1 MGYTHY
7 WYRIADL
14 DRELFKKVVIDF
26 RKVNPVFEHVGFK
39 LANGMGEDVPTLD
52 FKEIWFNGLSACG
65 HKEQDVGLVWPT
77 SNASGVQMMKKG
89 QQGES
94 LDGKWFAGNMAT
106 ERVCSGDCSYET
118 FHLEQHIT
126 REEKEN
132 GDPYFFDCT
141 KTNFRPYDL
150 AVQVA
155 LIIASHH
162 LESQIRVTSDG
173 ESVHWD
179 DARQFCEHFLGY
191 GADFALYSE
200 EERKQD
206 KAKVKADKLAEIEK
220 EAAKINPETVE
231 IDDIFVRSWGYDQ
244 TNVDYAKVIYVSP
257 SGKSAKLQRIG
268 AKSIESMSSMSDSVM
283 PDISVM
289 LADYKVI
296 LGRIKKYSTGAYCGD
311 YHKWDGKPDYRSSYA

>member
-7 WYRIADL
+7 WYRVADL
-14 DRELFKKVVIDF
+14 DRDLFKEVVKDF

-52 FKEIWFNGLSACG
+52 FKELWFNGLSACG
-65 HKEQDVGLVWPT
+65 HKEQDVGLVWPK

-89 QQGES
+89 QQAES

-126 REEKEN
+126 REQQD
-132 GDPYFFDCT
+132 DPFFFDCT
-141 KTNFRPYDL
+141 KTNYRPYDL

-155 LIIASHH
+155 LVIASHH
-162 LESQIRVTSDG
+162 LGAQIRVKSDG
-173 ESVHWD
+173 ESEQWD

-191 GADFALYSE
+191 GADFALFSE
-200 EERKQD
+200 VQQKQAD
-206 KAKVKADKLAEIEK
+206 TIVKAAKTAEIEK
-220 EAAKINPETVE
+220 EAEKLDMENVSMG
-231 IDDIFVRSWGYDQ
+231 DVFVHSWGYDQ
-244 TNVDYAKVIYVSP
+244 TNVDYAKVIYISP

-268 AKSIESMSSMSDSVM
+268 AKSIESTGSMSDRVM
-283 PDISVM
+283 PDPSIE
-289 LADYKVI
+289 LENYKIV
-296 LGRIKKYSTGAYCGD
+296 LGRIRKYSNGSSLYCGD
-311 YHKWDGKPDYRSSYA
+311 FHKWDGKPDYRSSYA